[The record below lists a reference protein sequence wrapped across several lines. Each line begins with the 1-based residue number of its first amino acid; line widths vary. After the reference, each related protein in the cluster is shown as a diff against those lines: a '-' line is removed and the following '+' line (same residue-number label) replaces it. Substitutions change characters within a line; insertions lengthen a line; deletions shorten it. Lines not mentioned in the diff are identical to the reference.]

1 MSNGDQ
7 DKSQVDA
14 LKLILS
20 KSDYS
25 EQTIEEKKEI
35 AKKIFDDKNHSQNI
49 IDEKNC
55 SQKMNFMT

>member
-7 DKSQVDA
+7 DKSQVDT

-20 KSDYS
+20 KYDYS
-25 EQTIEEKKEI
+25 EQTIEEE
-35 AKKIFDDKNHSQNI
+35 NYSQNT

-55 SQKMNFMT
+55 SQKMNFLT